1 MDLLFVFIQGLTLGL
16 AYLAPIGMQNLFVI
30 NSALS
35 HRLGRA
41 MATALV
47 VVFWDVSLALA
58 CFFGAGALMD
68 ALPWLR
74 SIVLGLG
81 GLLVVC
87 IGVGLIKSEADLS
100 CDKDMNQP
108 FAKII
113 LASFVVTWLNPQAIV
128 DGTIMLGAFRATLP
142 PGSDPCFIAGFA
154 TASFVWFNALALV
167 FNRLGSKIN
176 VRALTWVNRICGVVI
191 TLYGLKLLS
200 TLVQL

>member
-1 MDLLFVFIQGLTLGL
+1 MLSVFIQGLTLGL
-16 AYLAPIGMQNLFVI
+16 AYLAPIGMQNLFVT

-58 CFFGAGALMD
+58 CFFGAGALMS
-68 ALPWLR
+68 AVPWLKN
-74 SIVLGLG
+74 IVLGLG
-81 GLLVVC
+81 GVLVIC
-87 IGVGLIKSEADLS
+87 IGIGLIRSEADLS
-100 CDKDMNQP
+100 CDKDVNQP

-142 PGSDPCFIAGFA
+142 PGSDPLFIAGFA
-154 TASFVWFNALALV
+154 TASFVWFNALALIS
-167 FNRLGSKIN
+167 NRLGSKIN
-176 VRALTWVNRICGVVI
+176 VRVLTWVNRICGIVI
-191 TLYGLKLLS
+191 ILYGLKLLS

>member
-1 MDLLFVFIQGLTLGL
+1 MDLLSVFIQGLTLGL

-68 ALPWLR
+68 AIPWLKN
-74 SIVLGLG
+74 IVLGLG
-81 GLLVVC
+81 GVLVIC
-87 IGVGLIKSEADLS
+87 IGVGLIRSEADLS
-100 CDKDMNQP
+100 CDKDMNRP

-142 PGSDPCFIAGFA
+142 PGGDPFFIAGFA
-154 TASFVWFNALALV
+154 TASFAWFNALALV
-167 FNRLGSKIN
+167 SNRLGSKIN

-191 TLYGLKLLS
+191 ILYGLKLLS
-200 TLVQL
+200 SLVL

>member
-35 HRLGRA
+35 HKLGRA

-58 CFFGAGALMD
+58 CFFGAGALMG
-68 ALPWLR
+68 AVPWLKN
-74 SIVLGLG
+74 IVLGLG
-81 GLLVVC
+81 GVLVVC
-87 IGVGLIKSEADLS
+87 IGVGLIRSEADLS
-100 CDKDMNQP
+100 CDKDMNRP

-142 PGSDPCFIAGFA
+142 PGGGPCFIAGFA
-154 TASFVWFNALALV
+154 TASSY
-167 FNRLGSKIN
+167 GSTPWPS
-176 VRALTWVNRICGVVI
+176 RRIGWAAGS
-191 TLYGLKLLS
+191 TYASSRGLIAS
-200 TLVQL
+200 AVS

>member
-1 MDLLFVFIQGLTLGL
+1 MFIQGLTLGL

-68 ALPWLR
+68 AIPWLKN
-74 SIVLGLG
+74 IVLGLG
-81 GLLVVC
+81 GVLVIC
-87 IGVGLIKSEADLS
+87 IGVGLIRSEADLS
-100 CDKDMNQP
+100 CDKDMNRP

-142 PGSDPCFIAGFA
+142 PGGDPFFIAGFA
-154 TASFVWFNALALV
+154 TASFAWFNALALV
-167 FNRLGSKIN
+167 SNRLGSKIN

-191 TLYGLKLLS
+191 ILYGLKLLS
-200 TLVQL
+200 SLVL

>member
-1 MDLLFVFIQGLTLGL
+1 
-16 AYLAPIGMQNLFVI
+16 MQNLFVI

-74 SIVLGLG
+74 NIVLGLG

-87 IGVGLIKSEADLS
+87 IGVGLIGSEADLS

-108 FAKII
+108 FEKII

-142 PGSDPCFIAGFA
+142 PSSDPLFIAGFA
-154 TASFVWFNALALV
+154 TASFIWFNALAPHIELFPIIATSRQASESPSHSLRNHVLV
-167 FNRLGSKIN
+167 AFNGLL
-176 VRALTWVNRICGVVI
+176 V
-191 TLYGLKLLS
+191 TLCS
-200 TLVQL
+200 CEQP

>member
-1 MDLLFVFIQGLTLGL
+1 MLFVFIQGLTLGL

-35 HRLGRA
+35 HKLGRA

-58 CFFGAGALMD
+58 CFFGAGALMG
-68 ALPWLR
+68 AVPWLKN
-74 SIVLGLG
+74 IVLGLG
-81 GLLVVC
+81 GVLVVC
-87 IGVGLIKSEADLS
+87 IGVGLIRSEADLS
-100 CDKDMNQP
+100 CDKDMNRP

-142 PGSDPCFIAGFA
+142 PGGGPCFTAGFA
-154 TASFVWFNALALV
+154 TASFVWFNALA
-167 FNRLGSKIN
+167 FASNRLGSRIN
-176 VRALTWVNRICGVVI
+176 IRVLTWVNRICGVVI
-191 TLYGLKLLS
+191 VLYGVKLLS

>member
-1 MDLLFVFIQGLTLGL
+1 MLSVFIQGLTLGL

-47 VVFWDVSLALA
+47 VVFWDVTMALA
-58 CFFGAGALMD
+58 CFFGVGALMD
-68 ALPWLR
+68 TLPWLR
-74 SIVLGLG
+74 SIVLGIG
-81 GLLVVC
+81 GVLVIC
-87 IGVGLIKSEADLS
+87 IGIGLIKSEADLS
-100 CDKDMNQP
+100 CDKDTNQP
-108 FAKII
+108 FGKII

-154 TASFVWFNALALV
+154 TANFAWFNALALV

-176 VRALTWVNRICGVVI
+176 VHTLAWVNRICGVVI
-191 TLYGLKLLS
+191 VLYGVKLLS

>member
-1 MDLLFVFIQGLTLGL
+1 MNLLFVFIQGLTLGL

-68 ALPWLR
+68 AVPWLR
-74 SIVLGLG
+74 SIVLGIG
-81 GLLVVC
+81 GVLVIC
-87 IGVGLIKSEADLS
+87 IGIGLIKSEADLS

-113 LASFVVTWLNPQAIV
+113 LASFVVAWLNPQAIV
-128 DGTIMLGAFRATLP
+128 LGAFRATLP

>member
-1 MDLLFVFIQGLTLGL
+1 MLFVFIQGLTLGL

-35 HRLGRA
+35 HKLGRA

-58 CFFGAGALMD
+58 CFFGAGALMG
-68 ALPWLR
+68 AVPWLKN
-74 SIVLGLG
+74 IVLGLG
-81 GLLVVC
+81 GVLVVC
-87 IGVGLIKSEADLS
+87 IGVGLIRSEADLS
-100 CDKDMNQP
+100 CDKDMNRP

-142 PGSDPCFIAGFA
+142 PGGDPCFIAGFA
-154 TASFVWFNALALV
+154 TVSFVWFNALA
-167 FNRLGSKIN
+167 FASNRLGSRIN
-176 VRALTWVNRICGVVI
+176 IRVLTWVNRICGVVI
-191 TLYGLKLLS
+191 VLYGVKLLS

>member
-1 MDLLFVFIQGLTLGL
+1 MFIQGLTLGL

-47 VVFWDVSLALA
+47 VVFWDVTMALA

-81 GLLVVC
+81 GLLLVC
-87 IGVGLIKSEADLS
+87 IGVGLIRSEADLS

-142 PGSDPCFIAGFA
+142 PGNDPLFIAGFT

-167 FNRLGSKIN
+167 SNRLGSKIN
-176 VRALTWVNRICGVVI
+176 ARALTWVNRICGVVI

>member
-1 MDLLFVFIQGLTLGL
+1 MLSVFIQGLTLGL

-87 IGVGLIKSEADLS
+87 IGVGLIRSEADIS

-142 PGSDPCFIAGFA
+142 QVA
-154 TASFVWFNALALV
+154 TPAL
-167 FNRLGSKIN
+167 S
-176 VRALTWVNRICGVVI
+176 RALQPPASSGSTPWPSCSTGWAARSTCA
-191 TLYGLKLLS
+191 LSRGLIASAAL
-200 TLVQL
+200 

>member
-1 MDLLFVFIQGLTLGL
+1 MNLLFVFIQGLTLGL

-68 ALPWLR
+68 AVPWLR
-74 SIVLGLG
+74 SIVLGIG
-81 GLLVVC
+81 GVLVIC
-87 IGVGLIKSEADLS
+87 IGIGLIKSEADLS

-113 LASFVVTWLNPQAIV
+113 LASFVVAWLNPQAIV

-142 PGSDPCFIAGFA
+142 PAATRVSSQASQPPDSSGSTPWLLCSTGWVARS
-154 TASFVWFNALALV
+154 TCALS
-167 FNRLGSKIN
+167 RG
-176 VRALTWVNRICGVVI
+176 
-191 TLYGLKLLS
+191 
-200 TLVQL
+200 

>member
-1 MDLLFVFIQGLTLGL
+1 MDLLSVFIQGLTLGL

-41 MATALV
+41 VATALV

-68 ALPWLR
+68 AVPWLR

-87 IGVGLIKSEADLS
+87 IGVGLIRSEADLS
-100 CDKDMNQP
+100 CDKDMSQP

-142 PGSDPCFIAGFA
+142 PGSDPLFIAGFA
-154 TASFVWFNALALV
+154 TASFVWFSALALV
-167 FNRLGSKIN
+167 FNRLGNRIN
-176 VRALTWVNRICGVVI
+176 VRALT
-191 TLYGLKLLS
+191 
-200 TLVQL
+200 

>member
-16 AYLAPIGMQNLFVI
+16 AYLAPIGMQNLFVVD
-30 NSALS
+30 SALS
-35 HRLGRA
+35 HKLGRA

-68 ALPWLR
+68 ASR
-74 SIVLGLG
+74 GSGTSLGLG

-87 IGVGLIKSEADLS
+87 IGVGLIRSEADLF

-113 LASFVVTWLNPQAIV
+113 LASFVVTWQNPQAIV

-142 PGSDPCFIAGFA
+142 PDSDPLFIAGFA
-154 TASFVWFNALALV
+154 TASFVWFNALALIS
-167 FNRLGSKIN
+167 NRLGSKIN
-176 VRALTWVNRICGVVI
+176 ARALTWVNRICGIMI

-200 TLVQL
+200 TLVRL

>member
-1 MDLLFVFIQGLTLGL
+1 MFIQGLTLGL
-16 AYLAPIGMQNLFVI
+16 AYLAPIGMQDLFVI

-41 MATALV
+41 MATVLV

-68 ALPWLR
+68 ALPWFR
-74 SIVLGLG
+74 NIVLGLG

-87 IGVGLIKSEADLS
+87 IGVGLIRSEADLS

-142 PGSDPCFIAGFA
+142 PGSDPLFIAGFA
-154 TASFVWFNALALV
+154 TASFVWFNALALIS
-167 FNRLGSKIN
+167 NRLGSKIN
-176 VRALTWVNRICGVVI
+176 ARALTWVNRICGVVI

>member
-1 MDLLFVFIQGLTLGL
+1 MDLLSVFFQGLTLGL
-16 AYLAPIGMQNLFVI
+16 AYLAPIGMRNLFVI

-58 CFFGAGALMD
+58 CFFGAGSLMD
-68 ALPWLR
+68 TLPWLR
-74 SIVLGLG
+74 NIVLGLG

-87 IGVGLIKSEADLS
+87 IGVGLIRSEADLF

-108 FAKII
+108 FEKII

-142 PGSDPCFIAGFA
+142 PSSDPLFIAGFA
-154 TASFVWFNALALV
+154 TASFVWFNALALTSNSSRSSQRRV
-167 FNRLGSKIN
+167 RL
-176 VRALTWVNRICGVVI
+176 VNPLRIPYA
-191 TLYGLKLLS
+191 TMS
-200 TLVQL
+200 

>member
-1 MDLLFVFIQGLTLGL
+1 MFIQGLTLGL

-35 HRLGRA
+35 HWLGRA

-47 VVFWDVSLALA
+47 VVFWDVSMALA

-87 IGVGLIKSEADLS
+87 IGVGLIRSEADLS

-113 LASFVVTWLNPQAIV
+113 LASFVVTWLNPQAVV
-128 DGTIMLGAFRATLP
+128 DGTIMLGAFRATFPQAATRSSSQASQP
-142 PGSDPCFIAGFA
+142 PASSGLTPWPSYR
-154 TASFVWFNALALV
+154 TAWAA
-167 FNRLGSKIN
+167 R
-176 VRALTWVNRICGVVI
+176 
-191 TLYGLKLLS
+191 S
-200 TLVQL
+200 THAPSHG

>member
-1 MDLLFVFIQGLTLGL
+1 MLTVFIQGLTLGL

-68 ALPWLR
+68 AIPWLKN
-74 SIVLGLG
+74 IVLGLG
-81 GLLVVC
+81 GVLVIC
-87 IGVGLIKSEADLS
+87 IGVGLIRSEADLS

-142 PGSDPCFIAGFA
+142 PGSDPLFIAGFA
-154 TASFVWFNALALV
+154 TASFVWFNALALIS
-167 FNRLGSKIN
+167 NRLGSKIN
-176 VRALTWVNRICGVVI
+176 ARALTWVNRICGVVI

>member
-1 MDLLFVFIQGLTLGL
+1 MLSVFIQGLTLGL

-47 VVFWDVSLALA
+47 VVFWDVSMALA

-87 IGVGLIKSEADLS
+87 IGVGLIRSEADLS

-113 LASFVVTWLNPQAIV
+113 LAAFVATWLNPQAIV

-142 PGSDPCFIAGFA
+142 SGSDPLFIAGFT

-167 FNRLGSKIN
+167 SNRLGSKIN
-176 VRALTWVNRICGVVI
+176 ACALTWVNRICGVVI

>member
-1 MDLLFVFIQGLTLGL
+1 MDLLSVFIQGLTLGL

-68 ALPWLR
+68 AAPWLK
-74 SIVLGLG
+74 SIVLGIG
-81 GLLVVC
+81 GVLVIC
-87 IGVGLIKSEADLS
+87 IGIGLIKSEADLS
-100 CDKDMNQP
+100 CD
-108 FAKII
+108 
-113 LASFVVTWLNPQAIV
+113 NPQAIV

-154 TASFVWFNALALV
+154 TASFAWFNALALV

-176 VRALTWVNRICGVVI
+176 VHTLTWVNRICGVVI
-191 TLYGLKLLS
+191 VLYGVKLLS

>member
-1 MDLLFVFIQGLTLGL
+1 MNLLFVFIQGLTLGL

-41 MATALV
+41 MAT
-47 VVFWDVSLALA
+47 
-58 CFFGAGALMD
+58 FGAGALMD
-68 ALPWLR
+68 AVPWLR
-74 SIVLGLG
+74 SIVLGIG
-81 GLLVVC
+81 GVLVIC
-87 IGVGLIKSEADLS
+87 IGIGLIKSEADLS

-113 LASFVVTWLNPQAIV
+113 LASFVVAWLNPQAIV

>member
-1 MDLLFVFIQGLTLGL
+1 
-16 AYLAPIGMQNLFVI
+16 
-30 NSALS
+30 
-35 HRLGRA
+35 
-41 MATALV
+41 
-47 VVFWDVSLALA
+47 
-58 CFFGAGALMD
+58 MD

-87 IGVGLIKSEADLS
+87 IGVGLIRSEADLS
-100 CDKDMNQP
+100 CDKEMNQP

-113 LASFVVTWLNPQAIV
+113 LAAFVVTWLNPQAIV

-142 PGSDPCFIAGFA
+142 PGGDPCFIAGFA

-176 VRALTWVNRICGVVI
+176 VRALTWVNRVCGVVI
-191 TLYGLKLLS
+191 ALYGLKLLS
-200 TLVQL
+200 TLVLL

>member
-1 MDLLFVFIQGLTLGL
+1 MNLLSVFIQGLTLGL

-154 TASFVWFNALALV
+154 TASFAWFNALA
-167 FNRLGSKIN
+167 FASNRLGSRIN
-176 VRALTWVNRICGVVI
+176 IRVLTWVNRICGVVI
-191 TLYGLKLLS
+191 VLYGVKLLS

>member
-1 MDLLFVFIQGLTLGL
+1 MLSVFIQGLTLGL

-74 SIVLGLG
+74 SVVLGLG

-87 IGVGLIKSEADLS
+87 IGVGLIRSEADLS

-142 PGSDPCFIAGFA
+142 PQAATRSSSQASQPPASSGSTPWLSCL
-154 TASFVWFNALALV
+154 TAWAA
-167 FNRLGSKIN
+167 R
-176 VRALTWVNRICGVVI
+176 
-191 TLYGLKLLS
+191 S
-200 TLVQL
+200 THAPSPG

>member
-1 MDLLFVFIQGLTLGL
+1 MDLLSVFIQGLTLGL

-87 IGVGLIKSEADLS
+87 IGVGLIRSEADIS

-142 PGSDPCFIAGFA
+142 PGGDPCFIAGFA
-154 TASFVWFNALALV
+154 TASFVWFNTLALV

-176 VRALTWVNRICGVVI
+176 VRALTWVNRVCGVMI

-200 TLVQL
+200 TLVLL

>member
-1 MDLLFVFIQGLTLGL
+1 MLFVFIQGLTLGL

-68 ALPWLR
+68 AVPWLR
-74 SIVLGLG
+74 SIVLGIG
-81 GLLVVC
+81 GVLVIC
-87 IGVGLIKSEADLS
+87 IGIGLIKSEADLS

-113 LASFVVTWLNPQAIV
+113 LASFVVAWLNPQAIV

-142 PGSDPCFIAGFA
+142 NRQLRLVQRPGSCVQPAG
-154 TASFVWFNALALV
+154 
-167 FNRLGSKIN
+167 
-176 VRALTWVNRICGVVI
+176 
-191 TLYGLKLLS
+191 
-200 TLVQL
+200 

>member
-1 MDLLFVFIQGLTLGL
+1 MLFVFIQGLTLGL

-35 HRLGRA
+35 HKLGRA

-68 ALPWLR
+68 AAPWLK
-74 SIVLGLG
+74 SVVLGIG
-81 GLLVVC
+81 GVLVIC
-87 IGVGLIKSEADLS
+87 IGVGL
-100 CDKDMNQP
+100 
-108 FAKII
+108 I

-128 DGTIMLGAFRATLP
+128 DGTIMLGAFRAALP

-154 TASFVWFNALALV
+154 TASFTWFNALA
-167 FNRLGSKIN
+167 FASNRLGSRIN
-176 VRALTWVNRICGVVI
+176 VRVLTWVNRICGVVI
-191 TLYGLKLLS
+191 VLYGLKLLS

>member
-1 MDLLFVFIQGLTLGL
+1 MLFVFIQGLTLGL

-58 CFFGAGALMD
+58 CYFGAGALMS
-68 ALPWLR
+68 AVPWLR
-74 SIVLGLG
+74 NIVLGLG
-81 GLLVVC
+81 GLLVIC
-87 IGVGLIKSEADLS
+87 IGIGLIKSEADLS

-154 TASFVWFNALALV
+154 TASFAWFNALA
-167 FNRLGSKIN
+167 FASNRLGSRIKIR
-176 VRALTWVNRICGVVI
+176 VITWVNRICGVVI
-191 TLYGLKLLS
+191 VLYGVKLLS
-200 TLVQL
+200 ALVQL

>member
-30 NSALS
+30 NGALS
-35 HRLGRA
+35 HKLGRA

-58 CFFGAGALMD
+58 CFFGAGALMG
-68 ALPWLR
+68 AVPWLKN
-74 SIVLGLG
+74 IVLGLG
-81 GLLVVC
+81 GVLVVC
-87 IGVGLIKSEADLS
+87 IGVGLIRSEADLS
-100 CDKDMNQP
+100 CDKDMNRP

-142 PGSDPCFIAGFA
+142 PGGGPCFIAGFA
-154 TASFVWFNALALV
+154 TASFVWFNALA
-167 FNRLGSKIN
+167 FASNRLGSRIN
-176 VRALTWVNRICGVVI
+176 IRVLTWVNRICGVVI
-191 TLYGLKLLS
+191 VLYGVKLLS

>member
-1 MDLLFVFIQGLTLGL
+1 MLSVFIQGLTLGL

-68 ALPWLR
+68 AIPWLKN
-74 SIVLGLG
+74 IVLGLG
-81 GLLVVC
+81 GVLVIC
-87 IGVGLIKSEADLS
+87 IGVGLIRSEADLS
-100 CDKDMNQP
+100 CDKDMNRP

-142 PGSDPCFIAGFA
+142 PGGDPFFIAGFA
-154 TASFVWFNALALV
+154 TASFAWFNALALV
-167 FNRLGSKIN
+167 SNRLGSKIN

-191 TLYGLKLLS
+191 ILYGLKLLS
-200 TLVQL
+200 SLVL

>member
-1 MDLLFVFIQGLTLGL
+1 MPAYFQGLAIGL
-16 AYLAPIGMQNLFVI
+16 AYVAPIGMQNLFVI

-68 ALPWLR
+68 AVPWLR
-74 SIVLGLG
+74 SIVLGIG
-81 GLLVVC
+81 GVLVIC
-87 IGVGLIKSEADLS
+87 IGIGLIKSEADLF

-113 LASFVVTWLNPQAIV
+113 LASFVVTWLNLQAIV

-154 TASFVWFNALALV
+154 TASFAWFNALALV

-176 VRALTWVNRICGVVI
+176 VHTLTWVNRICGVVI
-191 TLYGLKLLS
+191 VLYGVKLLS
-200 TLVQL
+200 TFVQL

>member
-1 MDLLFVFIQGLTLGL
+1 M
-16 AYLAPIGMQNLFVI
+16 
-30 NSALS
+30 
-35 HRLGRA
+35 
-41 MATALV
+41 
-47 VVFWDVSLALA
+47 ALA

-68 ALPWLR
+68 TLPWLR

-87 IGVGLIKSEADLS
+87 IGVGLIRSEADLS

-142 PGSDPCFIAGFA
+142 PSSDPLFIAGFA
-154 TASFVWFNALALV
+154 TASFVWFNALALIS
-167 FNRLGSKIN
+167 NRLGSKIN
-176 VRALTWVNRICGVVI
+176 ARALTWVNRICGVVI

-200 TLVQL
+200 ILVQL

>member
-1 MDLLFVFIQGLTLGL
+1 MLSVFIQGLTLGL

-47 VVFWDVSLALA
+47 VVFWDVTMALA

-87 IGVGLIKSEADLS
+87 IGVGLIRSEADLS

-113 LASFVVTWLNPQAIV
+113 LAAFVVTWLNPQAIV

-142 PGSDPCFIAGFA
+142 PGSDPLFIAGFT
-154 TASFVWFNALALV
+154 TASFVWFNVLALV
-167 FNRLGSKIN
+167 SNRLGSKIN
-176 VRALTWVNRICGVVI
+176 ARALTWVNRICGVVI